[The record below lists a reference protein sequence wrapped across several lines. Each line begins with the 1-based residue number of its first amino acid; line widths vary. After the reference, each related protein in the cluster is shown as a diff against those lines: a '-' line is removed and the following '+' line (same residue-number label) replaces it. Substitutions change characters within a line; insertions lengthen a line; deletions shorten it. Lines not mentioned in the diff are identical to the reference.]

1 MTVVPFPLRTTWV
14 ADARGD
20 GRAVRVSAHADAGLV
35 VISVWNGDTCTAT
48 VRLQP
53 EDVAEVVTA
62 LTRSLVE
69 LQQPPEVRVVTP
81 AAGPP
86 GT

>member
-20 GRAVRVSAHADAGLV
+20 GRAVRVSAHRQAGLV
-35 VISVWNGDTCTAT
+35 VLSVWNRDTCTAT
-48 VRLQP
+48 VHLQP
-53 EDVAEVVTA
+53 EDVVEVVTA
-62 LTRSLVE
+62 LTRSLVDLE
-69 LQQPPEVRVVTP
+69 QAPEVQASP

-86 GT
+86 AS

>member
-20 GRAVRVSAHADAGLV
+20 GRAVRVSAHRQAGLV
-35 VISVWNGDTCTAT
+35 VLSVWNGDTCTAT
-48 VRLQP
+48 LHLRP
-53 EDVAEVVTA
+53 EDVVDVVTA

-69 LQQPPEVRVVTP
+69 LEQAPEVQ
-81 AAGPP
+81 AGPP
-86 GT
+86 AG

>member
-20 GRAVRVSAHADAGLV
+20 GRAVRVSAHDQAGLV
-35 VISVWNGDTCTAT
+35 VLSVWNGDTCTAT
-48 VRLQP
+48 VRLRP
-53 EDVAEVVTA
+53 EDVVEVVTA
-62 LTRSLVE
+62 LTRSLGE
-69 LQQPPEVRVVTP
+69 LEQAPEVPVGP

-86 GT
+86 AT